1 MHERTCCC
9 APCRRHLLVA
19 LSYSCLYVRTVTDFL
34 QRTMLT
40 PAVRSVQ
47 KGLTSVKDSLAESW
61 ALSESED
68 EDEYYQRDEAQYQG
82 TSTREY

>member
-1 MHERTCCC
+1 
-9 APCRRHLLVA
+9 
-19 LSYSCLYVRTVTDFL
+19 
-34 QRTMLT
+34 MLT
-40 PAVRSVQ
+40 PAVRTVQ
-47 KGLTSVKDSLAESW
+47 KGLTSVKDKMAESW